1 MMTCVLSLCYNEG
14 IMTTVLLAFLL
25 TTIAGLSTS
34 LGAVI
39 AFFAKRSNG
48 RLLSICTGLSAG
60 VMLYV
65 SFVEILP
72 ESFVALGEAG
82 FSEKFAQGLGVLGF
96 FAGIALIFF
105 IDRCI
110 PEAENPH
117 ETHAPEEYAEL
128 RDPTAPTPPAAQ
140 HHLQETER
148 RNKSKL
154 LRMGVFTALAI
165 TIHNFPEG
173 LATFLTS
180 LENPRLGIPIAI
192 AIALHNIPEGIS
204 VSVPIYY
211 ATGSRM
217 KAFLWSCLSGFAEP
231 IGALIIW
238 LIFVAIYQSFTFTVS
253 PMILGFVNSG
263 VAGIMVFISLD
274 ELLPTSRT
282 YGKGHDSL
290 FGLVAGMAIMAISL
304 LFL

>member
-1 MMTCVLSLCYNEG
+1 MDMMTVV
-14 IMTTVLLAFLL
+14 IAFLL
-25 TTIAGLSTS
+25 TTIAGLSTG

-39 AFFAKRSNG
+39 AFFAKRSNA

-65 SFVEILP
+65 SFMEILP
-72 ESFVALGEAG
+72 ESFHAFAEGGV
-82 FSEKFAQGLGVLGF
+82 SERLAQTFGVCGF
-96 FAGIALIFF
+96 FAGIALIFI

-110 PEAENPH
+110 PDAENPH
-117 ETHAPEEYAEL
+117 ETHDPAEYNEL
-128 RDPTAPTPPAAQ
+128 RDADAPTPPEAQ
-140 HHLQETER
+140 HHLEETER
-148 RNKSKL
+148 RNHSKL
-154 LRMGVFTALAI
+154 FRMGMFTALAI

-231 IGALIIW
+231 IGALVIW
-238 LIFVAIYQSFTFTVS
+238 LILVACYQSFTFTVS
-253 PMILGFVNSG
+253 PIVLGCVHG
-263 VAGIMVFISLD
+263 AVAGIMVFISLD
-274 ELLPTSRT
+274 ELLPASRT

-290 FGLVAGMAIMAISL
+290 VGLVAGMAIMAMSL